1 MTKVDEVNEVT
12 LWRGRPSFWN
22 WWAELLLGDLF
33 LLLAGA
39 LWWISEPFY
48 APWSLA
54 AGLAVYLIVLVIRFG
69 DLYLVTSQRVIAQSG
84 LLSRRVDE
92 IEIQDIRNITL
103 EQSFFQRILG
113 VGDIGISSAGGEG
126 IEVRFDGVGGAADV
140 KERVRLIRIHR
151 GKPPADGDQAG
162 QIALPGLAEPGG
174 E

>member
-1 MTKVDEVNEVT
+1 MTSIDEVNEVT

-33 LLLAGA
+33 ILLAGA
-39 LWWISEPFY
+39 LWWIQEPFY

-54 AGLAVYLIVLVIRFG
+54 AGLGIYLIVFVIRFG
-69 DLYLVTSQRVIAQSG
+69 DLYLVTSQRVIAQKG

-103 EQSFFQRILG
+103 EQSFFQRLLH

-126 IEVRFDGVGGAADV
+126 IEVLFEGVGGAADV

-151 GKPPADGDQAG
+151 GKPPSDGPKAE
-162 QIALPGLAEPGG
+162 QIALPGLADPGG